1 MKPPEFISTVLI
13 VQFLV
18 VSGQVTVPNKSTY
31 FVKFWNTTVL
41 LAYVS
46 LIKVELTYV
55 DTGALFLQ
63 FWSQIK
69 STVLV

>member
-1 MKPPEFISTVLI
+1 
-13 VQFLV
+13 
-18 VSGQVTVPNKSTY
+18 
-31 FVKFWNTTVL
+31 VL